1 MSHESE
7 VLKMINTYAD
17 WGQKKVILEIVLDRQ
32 IEIPAAQTK
41 EHKWIIPY
49 STKLEVI
56 SLKQCKIDQMEF
68 THIMLSSA
76 KIRAEEYDKE
86 IDKYYKKMSDR
97 QV

>member
-1 MSHESE
+1 
-7 VLKMINTYAD
+7 
-17 WGQKKVILEIVLDRQ
+17 
-32 IEIPAAQTK
+32 
-41 EHKWIIPY
+41 
-49 STKLEVI
+49 
-56 SLKQCKIDQMEF
+56 MEF